1 MFFGLT
7 NSLAIF
13 QTMMNKILQNLINTG
28 EMASCI
34 DDVIVGT
41 EEEEKYNKI
50 IEEILKRLV
59 ENNLYVKP
67 ENTSGRLKKQSS
79 QKQ

>member
-1 MFFGLT
+1 
-7 NSLAIF
+7 
-13 QTMMNKILQNLINTG
+13 
-28 EMASCI
+28 MASCI

-67 ENTSGRLKKQSS
+67 ENTSGRLKK
-79 QKQ
+79 